1 MKKKNKFLFTL
12 MPITGLL
19 SPFILGVSMNLN
31 DSEQKNNKENKT
43 LNIYEFLSKLKNYT
57 TESFSEHSTKEDKMV
72 TDFVESLPKRE
83 VFRLYT
89 NVFVDDNL
97 DNNLKIEKYSKE
109 NKKVLDLFLS
119 DLKDKNIV
127 KYSYY
132 SEILPMISVEVDL
145 EDANKFA
152 EFLDNKKEF
161 ANYSKEQ
168 IVATLSFK
176 DVTERL
182 ITKYC
187 IDKPDDLGKCLLY
200 DQDTG
205 KASTSSSNYNPYSS
219 NDWTYRQHKNSY
231 SSSSSSSSTV
241 TKKEEPKKK
250 EESWY
255 YLSTSDYK
263 THFRK
268 QLDLINDDYDET
280 KVKIDKKTNEPEGVY
295 RTKVGVWEQNFISPI
310 GNYFK
315 FNNIYSEDFAENE
328 ETFKKHKQGV
338 AMLISGQEGVDSFS
352 KIFDQSIVWEDSYI
366 QDKDFAFSFN
376 NWKNI
381 EKVIKFFIKNKIN
394 LVNGSFGYGSPK
406 ISDIDSQKTNYDNLA
421 YFLDLITRKYKIIFV
436 FSAGNHKLNKVNNNF
451 HGMKLG
457 LNTIKVA
464 ALDTN
469 NKTTTNFSVNKSDSY
484 YFLSDYPNITV
495 AAPGTNY
502 DFSFLQKKQTN
513 LEGTSFAAPLVTG
526 VISKLYRNFPKVR
539 NKPVSI
545 FSLIGV
551 SSDLFNEFSKNLIKG
566 TGYNQDFGAGIL
578 NYKKAKEAVDS
589 LKEFTIKGNREKGK
603 LDETVKELELKDDS
617 ILKIS
622 SAWLFNG
629 FDKEIPEN
637 IYLGKKDK
645 NYFEQEFKN
654 NNVVTDFNIILEYWN
669 SQTKEWEKV
678 KETTSVKSNKEILN
692 IKISKAGK
700 YRYYLYKQNSSISQL
715 DDEVAISHLV
725 E

>member
-1 MKKKNKFLFTL
+1 MKKNKFLFTL

-57 TESFSEHSTKEDKMV
+57 TENFSEHSTKEDKMV

-109 NKKVLDLFLS
+109 NKKVLDLLLGE
-119 DLKDKNIV
+119 LKDKNIV

-168 IVATLSFK
+168 IVGTLSFK
-176 DVTERL
+176 DVAERL

-205 KASTSSSNYNPYSS
+205 KASISSSNYNPYSS
-219 NDWTYRQHKNSY
+219 NDWTYKQHKNSY

-295 RTKVGVWEQNFISPI
+295 RTKVGVLEGVYLRKDN
-310 GNYFK
+310 NLFK
-315 FNNIYSEDFAENE
+315 FNNLVFESKSLLDQNIDHKE
-328 ETFKKHKQGV
+328 EV
-338 AMLISGQEGVDSFS
+338 ASLISSKEGVDPFAKIYDLKLYITNYKASEYTFVFNDMYNLEKLLKTSVS
-352 KIFDQSIVWEDSYI
+352 KGI
-366 QDKDFAFSFN
+366 Q
-376 NWKNI
+376 
-381 EKVIKFFIKNKIN
+381 VI
-394 LVNGSFGYGSPK
+394 NGSFGYGSP
-406 ISDIDSQKTNYDNLA
+406 DPDSPITLRTSYDNIA
-421 YFLDLITRKYKIIFV
+421 YFLDLFTKKYKIILV
-436 FSAGNHKLNKVNNNF
+436 FSAGNHKEDYINNNF

-457 LNTIKVA
+457 LNTIKVGA
-464 ALDTN
+464 IDTET
-469 NKTTTNFSVNKSDSY
+469 KKSTFFSVNSSNSY
-484 YFLSDYPNITV
+484 YFSQDYPNITV
-495 AAPGTNY
+495 AASGTNY
-502 DFSFLQKKQTN
+502 DFKFIENSAHTK
-513 LEGTSFAAPLVTG
+513 GTSFAAPLVTG

-589 LKEFTIKGNREKGK
+589 LREFTIKGDREKGK
-603 LDETVKELELKDDS
+603 LDETIKELELKDNS

-654 NNVVTDFNIILEYWN
+654 NNVVTDFNIVLEYWN
-669 SQTKEWEKV
+669 IQTKEWEKV
-678 KETTSVKSNKEILN
+678 KKTTSVKSNKEILN

>member
-19 SPFILGVSMNLN
+19 SPFVLGVSMNLN
-31 DSEQKNNKENKT
+31 DSQQKNNKENKK
-43 LNIYEFLSKLKNYT
+43 LNIYEFLSKLKNYS
-57 TESFSEHSTKEDKMV
+57 TESFSENPTQEDKMV
-72 TDFVESLPKRE
+72 SDFVESLPKRE

-109 NKKVLDLFLS
+109 NKKVLDLLLS
-119 DLKDKNIV
+119 ELKDKNIV

-176 DVTERL
+176 DVAERL

-231 SSSSSSSSTV
+231 SSSSSSSSTS

-295 RTKVGVWEQNFISPI
+295 RTKVGVLENI
-310 GNYFK
+310 NLRKDNNLFK
-315 FNNIYSEDFAENE
+315 FNNLVSETKTPIE
-328 ETFKKHKQGV
+328 EQMDHKEEV
-338 AMLISGQEGVDSFS
+338 ASLISSKEGVDPFAKIYDLLLSTRRINSS
-352 KIFDQSIVWEDSYI
+352 KYTFT
-366 QDKDFAFSFN
+366 FN
-376 NWKNI
+376 NMYNL
-381 EKVIKFFIKNKIN
+381 EKLLKTSVSKGIQVI
-394 LVNGSFGYGSPK
+394 NGSFGYGSPNPYSP
-406 ISDIDSQKTNYDNLA
+406 ITLRTSYDNIA
-421 YFLDLITRKYKIIFV
+421 YFLDLFTKKYKIIFV
-436 FSAGNHKLNKVNNNF
+436 FSAGNHKDDYINNNF

-464 ALDTN
+464 ALDTET
-469 NKTTTNFSVNKSDSY
+469 KKSTSFSVNSSNSY
-484 YFLSDYPNITV
+484 YFSQDYPNITV

-502 DFSFLQKKQTN
+502 DFKFIENSKDEQ
-513 LEGTSFAAPLVTG
+513 GTSFAAPLVTG

-551 SSDLFNEFSKNLIKG
+551 SSDLFNEFSKNLING

-589 LKEFTIKGNREKGK
+589 LREFTIKGDREKGK
-603 LDETVKELELKDDS
+603 LDETVKELELKDNS

-629 FDKEIPEN
+629 FEKEIPEN
-637 IYLGKKDK
+637 IYIGKKDK
-645 NYFEQEFKN
+645 NYFEEEFKN
-654 NNVVTDFNIILEYWN
+654 NNVVTDFNIVLEYWN

-692 IKISKAGK
+692 IKISKSGK